1 MNAYDIFITIFSIL
15 ENYILLSFL
24 ELFYKRKRFI
34 DKCIYTLVLVFTC
47 NFVNSSSQPISIVL
61 PLFIIFSYSITSLKG
76 DHYTTKLFLSIIDI
90 GILFVSNAF
99 IIIIMN
105 LLNINIIHILNE
117 NNLTRM
123 ISIFLSKLLLIC
135 IYLSFKIKNVHF
147 HMRKRQLILFYLSSA
162 SILPLYMIIFYLL
175 IHYNIPIIICL
186 ISFILLIFIYYFFYL
201 YIITICKS
209 NDEIITKNTALKVL
223 ESDKEFAQKIIDVY
237 TSNQKLQHDLNH
249 HFITI
254 KALAENQNYKQI
266 LNYLNDLEFNKNFIQ
281 AATTPRFVLNSL
293 LNYHTQ
299 EMLKLNIDFRHQIS
313 DTLEFINDVD
323 LAIILGNLITN
334 ATEAAKQL
342 DDNKYISLRI
352 FADKGRTFINIE
364 NSYKIEPVKNKT
376 GILISIKDR
385 HHGYGI
391 ENVEETVAKYNG
403 ELHLFYKD
411 SVFNAVIVF

>member
-1 MNAYDIFITIFSIL
+1 MNIFDIFITIFSIL

-34 DKCIYTLVLVFTC
+34 DKCIYTMLLVFAC
-47 NFVNSSSQPISIVL
+47 NFVNSSSQPISMVL

-76 DHYTTKLFLSIIDI
+76 NHYTTKLFLSIIDI
-90 GILFVSNAF
+90 GILLVSNAF

-105 LLNINIIHILNE
+105 LLNINIIQILCE

-135 IYLSFKIKNVHF
+135 IYLSFKTKNAHF
-147 HMRKRQLILFYLSSA
+147 HMRIRQWILFCLSSA
-162 SILPLYMIIFYLL
+162 SILSLYIIIFY
-175 IHYNIPIIICL
+175 IMIQYNIPMLICL
-186 ISFILLIFIYYFFYL
+186 ASFLLLIFIYYFFYL
-201 YIITICKS
+201 YIVTISKS
-209 NDEIITKNTALKVL
+209 YDEIITKSAALKVL
-223 ESDKEFAQKIIDVY
+223 ESDKEFTKKIMEVY

-266 LNYLNDLEFNKNFIQ
+266 LNYLNDLEFNENFIQ
-281 AATTPRFVLNSL
+281 VITTSRLVLNSF
-293 LNYHTQ
+293 LNYHAQ

-313 DTLEFINDVD
+313 DTLDFINDVD

-334 ATEAAKQL
+334 ATEATKQL
-342 DDNKYISLRI
+342 DDNRYISLRI

-364 NSYKIEPVKNKT
+364 NSYKIEPVENKK

-403 ELHLFYKD
+403 ELHLFYEG
-411 SVFNAVIVF
+411 SVFNAIIIF